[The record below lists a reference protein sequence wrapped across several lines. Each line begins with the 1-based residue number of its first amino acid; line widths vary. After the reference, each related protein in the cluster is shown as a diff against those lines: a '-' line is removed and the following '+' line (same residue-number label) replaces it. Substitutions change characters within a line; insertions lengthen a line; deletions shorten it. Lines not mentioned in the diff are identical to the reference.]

1 MLNDIAYAQTAGD
14 AGGGDT
20 LAQFLPLVLIVVL
33 FYFLLIRPQQ
43 KRTKEHREMLT
54 ALSVGDEVMTNG
66 GIFGKVVKIGDSS
79 VVLDLGHGEVHF
91 QKQSVQTLLPK
102 GSLDKL

>member
-14 AGGGDT
+14 AGGGGA

-43 KRTKEHREMLT
+43 KRSKEHRQMLA
-54 ALSVGDEVMTNG
+54 ALSVNDEVMTNG
-66 GIFGKVVKIGDSS
+66 GIFGKVVKIGDNA
-79 VVLDLGHGEVHF
+79 VVLDLGHGEVRF

-102 GSLDKL
+102 GTLDKL